1 MFSQILYCVLERYTL
16 SHNTMLNG
24 KINGSGSRVPTNTE
38 NWIESMEN
46 QWNSSEKKFPGFTTC
61 RFSPTSKEWW
71 VKWSVHQNK
80 TKEES
85 SSCRRMTSHGE
96 IWRTRRFVFPSM
108 WPTMQEDS
116 LSDIGHSSGPDQKR
130 HGTAQTL
137 TNFADNRT
145 ESLKS
150 WWLIFLSGHPI
161 FRATS
166 ALERR
171 TLTSKGGGRLSIHF
185 CGDYWYSW
193 SSFSHHYFCQ
203 SAQYLRSSSRLVWR
217 IGSVPVWQ
225 TINWHGETQC
235 NGKTRVTGF
244 TCGFLERFE
253 TTSDQSTGKGKP
265 VARPR
270 KKEWKTFLIMINW

>member
-1 MFSQILYCVLERYTL
+1 MGQLTGVVQGFPPTQRIGSNRWRT
-16 SHNTMLNG
+16 NG
-24 KINGSGSRVPTNTE
+24 IRVKNP
-38 NWIESMEN
+38 
-46 QWNSSEKKFPGFTTC
+46 PGFTTC
-61 RFSPTSKEWW
+61 RFSPRSKEWW
-71 VKWSVHQNK
+71 VKWSVHHNK

-96 IWRTRRFVFPSM
+96 IWRTRRFVFSSM

-161 FRATS
+161 FRATC

-171 TLTSKGGGRLSIHF
+171 TLTNKGGGRLSIHF
-185 CGDYWYSW
+185 CVDHDTVEVLIRIITSVNQLSICGAAADLCEELGLYQFGKPLIGTKKPSAMEKPELRVSPADFSNVSRPLLTNQPAKGNLLRDHKRTSGKPFSSW
-193 SSFSHHYFCQ
+193 SIDKNYAAMLDS
-203 SAQYLRSSSRLVWR
+203 
-217 IGSVPVWQ
+217 
-225 TINWHGETQC
+225 
-235 NGKTRVTGF
+235 
-244 TCGFLERFE
+244 
-253 TTSDQSTGKGKP
+253 
-265 VARPR
+265 
-270 KKEWKTFLIMINW
+270 